1 MAKSMS
7 MDSQIIL
14 NMMRV
19 QNSINDILGDVDND
33 HEVIKDKTKVDLLT
47 HYIIKMFALR
57 KNFSGKT
64 KKAISF
70 FNDFKGN
77 MIISSLNYCYPM
89 IGDIEI
95 VRIARSMADD
105 LAKDELVSRYE
116 VCIKES
122 QNYDGE

>member
-77 MIISSLNYCYPM
+77 MIINSLNYCYPM

>member
-77 MIISSLNYCYPM
+77 MIISSLNYC
-89 IGDIEI
+89 
-95 VRIARSMADD
+95 
-105 LAKDELVSRYE
+105 
-116 VCIKES
+116 
-122 QNYDGE
+122 